1 MTRNITPRRRALRGF
16 TLIELI
22 VVIVILAILAAVVV
36 PRFFGRTEEAKQ
48 AKVSTDFQALKT
60 AIGLY
65 KTDTGD
71 FPQTLDALI
80 HDPAVKGWKG
90 PYLDN
95 MDKVPADPW
104 DQPYKYVAPG
114 SNGHDYD
121 IITDGP
127 DGKHQFVN
135 GVLAGSQ

>member
-1 MTRNITPRRRALRGF
+1 MLPQITLRRRARSGF

-22 VVIVILAILAAVVV
+22 VVIVILAILAAIVV

-48 AKVSTDFQALKT
+48 AKVSSDFQSLKT

-65 KTDTGD
+65 KTDCED

-80 HDPAVKGWKG
+80 HDPGVKGWKG
-90 PYLDN
+90 SYLDN
-95 MDKVPADPW
+95 MDKVPMDPW
-104 DQPYKYVAPG
+104 DQPYQYVVPG

-121 IITDGP
+121 IISNGP

-135 GVLAGSQ
+135 GALVGGN